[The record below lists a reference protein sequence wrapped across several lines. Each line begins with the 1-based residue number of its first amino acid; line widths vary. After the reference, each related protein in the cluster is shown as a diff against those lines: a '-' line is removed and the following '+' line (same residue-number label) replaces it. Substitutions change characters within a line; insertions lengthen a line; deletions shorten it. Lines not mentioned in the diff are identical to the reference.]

1 MRVTNK
7 MADNYNVY
15 NLNKNKNLL
24 DKLNNQMSSKKKYN
38 EPMDAP
44 VIAARSLHFRAD
56 LSEIEQFLGKNVTD
70 AISWTDTTQT
80 AIDTGKDI
88 LRSLKSEY
96 TSAANGTNKN
106 EDRWVYYN
114 NMMNLVN
121 EFYAVGNTTNENR
134 YVFTGAR
141 TVDSFTF
148 NEKNFDDRVKDI
160 KAANSAADIKDSHVN
175 TFKYVDIT
183 ETFDINDLQGYTF
196 TARQTGAGGKPE
208 AETAGITLEEIAKVT
223 EKNDSGYVQD
233 VDETH
238 IQNVEA
244 YRLRLSYENIDA
256 KPDTPES
263 YTVYERDKNGEIVRD
278 ASGEPK
284 TVTKTAEADTL
295 ILTRADKTTKTYN
308 VIYIDDDFDINGD
321 NLSGDNIYLNYKTG
335 NLIFG
340 DAVHETFANE
350 LKNGGSISFS
360 YNKST
365 WKEDDVKPE
374 HYFKCVD
381 IGLGTTAKESIDYF
395 DFEQSIN
402 YNVGDNQIIKV
413 NTNANRV
420 FSLDAIRDLNEIRD
434 ALKAVEAAEE
444 KVNKLQEMQEDSLRY
459 SEEDLAQ
466 IGYLLAAAEKEFKY
480 ATEKVDKLYS
490 NGMTRSQDYF
500 DTANLAGTDMGT
512 TVKRLTIIRNRLTEN
527 QTTITAQASDN
538 ENIDITTTAVDVNAA
553 TLSYGA
559 ALQVTGKISQQS
571 LVNFL

>member
-24 DKLNNQMSSKKKYN
+24 DKLNNQMSSKKKYS
-38 EPMDAP
+38 EPMDNP

-148 NEKNFDDRVKDI
+148 NEKNFDDRVKDK
-160 KAANSAADIKDSHVN
+160 KAAGTTDDISNSHVN

-196 TARQTGAGGKPE
+196 TARITDTATGDPE
-208 AETAGITLEEIAKVT
+208 EKTPGITLEEIAAINPDTRAK
-223 EKNDSGYVQD
+223 

-244 YRLRLSYENIDA
+244 YRLRLSYEDIDP
-256 KPDTPES
+256 KE
-263 YTVYERDKNGEIVRD
+263 YTYQGYKKDKDGNLIEDIYGNPIE
-278 ASGEPK
+278 E
-284 TVTKTAEADTL
+284 TKTATGKDNKEIF
-295 ILTRADKTTKTYN
+295 ILDKEN
-308 VIYIDDDFDINGD
+308 NIIDQYPVTFIESDYDINSDDLTGD
-321 NLSGDNIYLNYKTG
+321 KVYLNYKTG

-340 DAVHETFANE
+340 QKIQEKFSTAMN
-350 LKNGGSISFS
+350 NGGKVSFS
-360 YNKST
+360 YNKTS
-365 WKEDDVKPE
+365 WEDGDVKPE
-374 HYFKCVD
+374 HYFDCVD
-381 IGLGTTAKESIDYF
+381 IGIGTDIKKAMDYS
-395 DFEQSIN
+395 DHEQSIE
-402 YNVGDNQIIKV
+402 YNVGDNQVIKV

-444 KVNKLQEMQEDSLRY
+444 KVNKLKEMKEDSLRY
-459 SEEDLAQ
+459 SEKELED

-490 NGMTRSQDYF
+490 NGMTKSQDYF

>member
-24 DKLNNQMSSKKKYN
+24 DKLNNQMSSKKKYS
-38 EPMDAP
+38 EPMDNP

-148 NEKNFDDRVKDI
+148 NAKNFDDRAKDI
-160 KAANSAADIKDSHVN
+160 GGTATKDEETGIYKDLFN
-175 TFKYVDIT
+175 YVGIT
-183 ETFDINDLQGYTF
+183 ETFELEDLESYTF
-196 TARQTGAGGKPE
+196 TSRGDKNLGTDGKLIDSNS
-208 AETAGITLEEIAKVT
+208 GITLKEIAELK
-223 EKNDSGYVQD
+223 KDA
-233 VDETH
+233 VDETD
-238 IQNVEA
+238 IQNVDV
-244 YRLRLSYENIDA
+244 YRLRLSYENINEEQNLNSLDDIYKEA
-256 KPDTPES
+256 GRKPDLS
-263 YTVYERDKNGEIVRD
+263 KFGQLVIDGV
-278 ASGEPK
+278 G
-284 TVTKTAEADTL
+284 
-295 ILTRADKTTKTYN
+295 YN
-308 VIYIDDDFDINGD
+308 VTTIKNDYEINGD
-321 NLSGDNIYLNYKTG
+321 SLPDDSNRVFLNTTTG

-340 DAVHETFANE
+340 KAVQTVISDA
-350 LKNGGSISFS
+350 LKNKKEVSFA
-360 YNKST
+360 YNKSE

-374 HYFKCVD
+374 HYFECID
-381 IGLGTTAKESIDYF
+381 LGKSKSVGDGKEIVYDDY
-395 DFEQSIN
+395 EQTIE
-402 YNVGDNQIIKV
+402 YNVGDNQVIKV

-444 KVNKLQEMQEDSLRY
+444 KVNKLKEMKEDSLRY
-459 SEEDLAQ
+459 SEKELED

-490 NGMTRSQDYF
+490 NGMTKSQDYF

>member
-15 NLNKNKNLL
+15 NLNKNKALL
-24 DKLNNQMSSKKKYN
+24 DKLNTQMSTKKKYS
-38 EPMDAP
+38 EPMDNP
-44 VIAARSLHFRAD
+44 VLAARSLHFRAD
-56 LSEIEQFLGKNVTD
+56 LSEIDQFLGKNVTD

-106 EDRWVYYN
+106 EDRWTYYN

-160 KAANSAADIKDSHVN
+160 QAYDNKKTFTDTHVG
-175 TFKYVDIT
+175 TYKYVDIK
-183 ETFDINDLQGYTF
+183 EDFHLKDVESYSF
-196 TARQTGAGGKPE
+196 TQKDDQKST
-208 AETAGITLEEIAKVT
+208 GITLEDIAGVNDIKT
-223 EKNDSGYVQD
+223 ETAANSVAN
-233 VDETH
+233 ETNVK
-238 IQNVEA
+238 NVEA
-244 YRLRLSYENIDA
+244 YRLRLSYENL
-256 KPDTPES
+256 DTDQGFDYKYYDEKGVLQHKTRTS
-263 YTVYERDKNGEIVRD
+263 SELKISVYTSDDD
-278 ASGEPK
+278 ASP
-284 TVTKTAEADTL
+284 A
-295 ILTRADKTTKTYN
+295 TYSVKMIEN
-308 VIYIDDDFDINGD
+308 DYEISSLGKYD
-321 NLSGDNIYLNYKTG
+321 IYLNTTTG

-340 DAVHETFANE
+340 EDFQKDLVPV
-350 LKNGGSISFS
+350 LDNGGHVSIS
-360 YNKST
+360 YNKSK
-365 WKEDDVKPE
+365 WEDGDVKPE
-374 HYFKCVD
+374 HYFDCVD
-381 IGLGTTAKESIDYF
+381 VGIGNDVDSETNKLLTIVYD
-395 DFEQSIN
+395 DHEQSIE
-402 YNVGDNQIIKV
+402 YNVGDHQTIKI
-413 NTNANRV
+413 NTNADRV
-420 FSLDAIRDLNEIRD
+420 FSLDAMRDLNEIRD
-434 ALKAVEAAEE
+434 ALEAVDAAEE
-444 KVNKLQEMQEDSLRY
+444 KVNKLKEMHEDSLRY
-459 SEEDLAQ
+459 SENQLTA
-466 IGYLLAAAEKEFKY
+466 IGYLLNAAEKEFKY

-490 NGMTRSQDYF
+490 NGMTKSQDYF
-500 DTANLAGTDMGT
+500 DKANLAGTDMGT

-538 ENIDITTTAVDVNAA
+538 ENIDITTTAVDVNSA

>member
-15 NLNKNKNLL
+15 NLNKNKALL
-24 DKLNNQMSSKKKYN
+24 DKLNTQMSTKKKYS
-38 EPMDAP
+38 EPMDNP
-44 VIAARSLHFRAD
+44 VLAARSLHFRAD
-56 LSEIEQFLGKNVTD
+56 LSEIDQFLGKNVTD

-106 EDRWVYYN
+106 EDRWTYYN

-160 KAANSAADIKDSHVN
+160 QAYDNKK
-175 TFKYVDIT
+175 TFTDTHLGTYKYVDIK
-183 ETFDINDLQGYTF
+183 EDFHLKDVESYSF
-196 TARQTGAGGKPE
+196 TQKDDQKST
-208 AETAGITLEEIAKVT
+208 GITLEDIAGVNDIKT
-223 EKNDSGYVQD
+223 ETAANSVAN
-233 VDETH
+233 ETNVK
-238 IQNVEA
+238 NVEA
-244 YRLRLSYENIDA
+244 YRLRLSYENL
-256 KPDTPES
+256 DTDQGFDYKYYDEKGVLQHKTRTS
-263 YTVYERDKNGEIVRD
+263 SELKISVYTSDDD
-278 ASGEPK
+278 ASP
-284 TVTKTAEADTL
+284 A
-295 ILTRADKTTKTYN
+295 TYSVKMIEN
-308 VIYIDDDFDINGD
+308 DYEISSLGKYD
-321 NLSGDNIYLNYKTG
+321 IYLNTTTG

-340 DAVHETFANE
+340 EDFQKDLVPV
-350 LKNGGSISFS
+350 LDNGGHVSIS
-360 YNKST
+360 YNKSK
-365 WKEDDVKPE
+365 WEDGDVKPE
-374 HYFKCVD
+374 HYFDCVD
-381 IGLGTTAKESIDYF
+381 VGIGNDVDSETNKLLTIVYD
-395 DFEQSIN
+395 DHEQSIE
-402 YNVGDNQIIKV
+402 YNVGDHQTIKI
-413 NTNANRV
+413 NTNADRV
-420 FSLDAIRDLNEIRD
+420 FSLDAMRDLNEIRD
-434 ALKAVEAAEE
+434 ALEAVDAAEE
-444 KVNKLQEMQEDSLRY
+444 KVNKLKEMHEDSLRY
-459 SEEDLAQ
+459 SGDQLTA
-466 IGYLLAAAEKEFKY
+466 IGYLLNAAEKEFKY

-490 NGMTRSQDYF
+490 NGMTKSQDYF

-538 ENIDITTTAVDVNAA
+538 ENIDISTTAVDVNSA

>member
-15 NLNKNKNLL
+15 NLNKNKTLL
-24 DKLNNQMSSKKKYN
+24 DDLNNQMSTKKKFY
-38 EPMDAP
+38 EPMDNP

-56 LSEIEQFLGKNVTD
+56 LSEIEQFLEKNVTD

-106 EDRWVYYN
+106 EDRWTYYN
-114 NMMNLVN
+114 NMVNLVN

-148 NEKNFDDRVKDI
+148 NAKNFDDRAKDI
-160 KAANSAADIKDSHVN
+160 GTTATKDETTGRYKDI
-175 TFKYVDIT
+175 FKYVGIT
-183 ETFDINDLQGYTF
+183 EDFQLNDLESYTF
-196 TARQTGAGGKPE
+196 TSRSDKNLDLGGRM
-208 AETAGITLEEIAKVT
+208 ADSNSGITLEEIAAVNPLT
-223 EKNDSGYVQD
+223 RTA
-233 VDETH
+233 VDETK
-238 IQNVEA
+238 IQNVDV
-244 YRLRLSYENIDA
+244 YRLRLSYENLDA
-256 KPDTPES
+256 AQNASDVPEAYRTEGTDEQKKYDLTKFGKLIVDGS
-263 YTVYERDKNGEIVRD
+263 ADSPYEV
-278 ASGEPK
+278 
-284 TVTKTAEADTL
+284 TL
-295 ILTRADKTTKTYN
+295 IQNDYEVNQESFAG
-308 VIYIDDDFDINGD
+308 DDNKRV
-321 NLSGDNIYLNYKTG
+321 YLNTTTG

-340 DAVHETFANE
+340 ENIHTEIANA
-350 LKNGGSISFS
+350 LNNNKTVSFS
-360 YNKST
+360 YNKSE
-365 WKEDDVKPE
+365 WAEDDVKPE
-374 HYFKCVD
+374 HYFNC
-381 IGLGTTAKESIDYF
+381 IDTSVPDDKDPILYNEH
-395 DFEQSIN
+395 EQTIE
-402 YNVGDNQIIKV
+402 YNVGDNQVLKV

-420 FSLDAIRDLNEIRD
+420 FSLDAVRDLNEIRN
-434 ALKAVEAAEE
+434 ALKAVEDAEE
-444 KVNKLQEMQEDSLRY
+444 KVNKLSEMKEDSLRY
-459 SEEDLAQ
+459 SEDELED

-480 ATEKVDKLYS
+480 ATEKLDKLYS

-527 QTTITAQASDN
+527 RTTITAQASEN

>member
-148 NEKNFDDRVKDI
+148 NEKNFDDRAKDI
-160 KAANSAADIKDSHVN
+160 SLDTETNNKY
-175 TFKYVDIT
+175 TETYKYVGIT
-183 ETFDINDLQGYTF
+183 EKFELKDLESYTF
-196 TARQTGAGGKPE
+196 TTRNDKTPESDGKIIGGSS
-208 AETAGITLEEIAKVT
+208 GITLEEIAALKT
-223 EKNDSGYVQD
+223 DPTDSK
-233 VDETH
+233 DETMVS
-238 IQNVEA
+238 NLDV
-244 YRLRLSYENIDA
+244 YRLRLSYDNLDA
-256 KPDTPES
+256 TQSVETYKSDDGTVITKPDLTNFG
-263 YTVYERDKNGEIVRD
+263 KLIVGSPGSLY
-278 ASGEPK
+278 A
-284 TVTKTAEADTL
+284 VTL
-295 ILTRADKTTKTYN
+295 IQNDYEVNEKSFEGTAGKDRVFLNTT
-308 VIYIDDDFDINGD
+308 
-321 NLSGDNIYLNYKTG
+321 TG

-340 DAVHETFANE
+340 EEVHAEISKALN
-350 LKNGGSISFS
+350 NNQPVSFS
-360 YNKST
+360 YNKSE
-365 WKEDDVKPE
+365 WADGDVKPE
-374 HYFKCVD
+374 HYFDC
-381 IGLGTTAKESIDYF
+381 IDAGFGSDKAIAYT
-395 DFEQSIN
+395 DHEQSIN
-402 YNVGDNQIIKV
+402 YNVGDNQVIKV

-420 FSLDAIRDLNEIRD
+420 FSLDAVRDLNEIRD
-434 ALKAVEAAEE
+434 ALRAVETAEE
-444 KVNKLQEMQEDSLRY
+444 KVTKLQEMQEDSLRY
-459 SEEDLAQ
+459 NEDEIKQ

-490 NGMTRSQDYF
+490 NGMTKSQDYF